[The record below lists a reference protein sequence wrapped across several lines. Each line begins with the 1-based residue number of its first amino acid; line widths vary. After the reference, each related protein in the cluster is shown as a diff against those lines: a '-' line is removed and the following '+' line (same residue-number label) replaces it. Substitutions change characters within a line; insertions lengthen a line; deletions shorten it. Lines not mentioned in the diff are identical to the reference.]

1 MLNAANFP
9 RRLVVG
15 TAIVLVLLLT
25 WQLVD
30 LLLLVF
36 ASVLVAIFFRS
47 LANVIAKYT
56 AIPPAWSLAI
66 TIVLVAVL
74 FVLITTLFGTTIRQN
89 VNTLIEELP
98 AAWQAIRGRI
108 GEVRWLVDALDR
120 AGQALLTS
128 NMMSRIGG
136 ALGTVMGAFANVFLV
151 LFAGLYIAAQPG
163 LYRAGFLKLIPP
175 QDRARIDATLVR
187 CGVFLRNWLLGQ
199 LIAMVVVGTL
209 TWAGLQLLQV
219 PSALALG
226 LFAGLAE
233 FVPILGPIAAAIPAL
248 IIAFSQ
254 DSRLALWVLAMFVVI
269 QQLEGNVLQPIIQRR
284 MVALPPAIT
293 LFAVL
298 AFAILF
304 GAMGAL
310 LATPLSVV
318 TLVVVQDLYIA
329 PIEEAAAAQSND
341 SS

>member
-1 MLNAANFP
+1 MTEATLS
-9 RRLVVG
+9 RRLVFGAGVIL
-15 TAIVLVLLLT
+15 TLLLI

-47 LANVIAKYT
+47 LADAIAKRT
-56 AIPPAWSLAI
+56 RISHAWALAI
-66 TIVLVAVL
+66 AIVLVGVL

-89 VNTLIEELP
+89 VNTLMEELP

-136 ALGTVMGAFANVFLV
+136 ALGAVMGVFTNIFLV
-151 LFAGLYIAAQPG
+151 LFAGLYIAAQPK
-163 LYRAGFLKLIPP
+163 LYRDGFLKLVPP
-175 QDRARIDATLVR
+175 RDRARIDATLVR

-209 TWAGLQLLQV
+209 TWAGLELLNV

-254 DSRLALWVLAMFVVI
+254 DSRLALWVLALFVVI
-269 QQLEGNVLQPIIQRR
+269 QQLEGNILQPIIQRR
-284 MVALPPAIT
+284 MVALPPAVT

-310 LATPLSVV
+310 LAAPLAVV
-318 TLVVVQDLYIA
+318 TLVLVQDLYIA
-329 PIEEAAAAQSND
+329 PLEEAAAAQNSD

>member
-1 MLNAANFP
+1 MLNEANFP
-9 RRLVVG
+9 RRLVIG
-15 TAIVLVLLLT
+15 TGIVLVLLLT

-47 LANVIAKYT
+47 LANVIAKQT
-56 AIPPAWSLAI
+56 TISPSWSLAI
-66 TIVLVAVL
+66 AVVLVAV
-74 FVLITTLFGTTIRQN
+74 FFGLITTLFGTTIRQN
-89 VNTLIEELP
+89 VSTLIEQLP

-108 GEVRWLVDALDR
+108 GEVRWLVDAFDR

-136 ALGTVMGAFANVFLV
+136 ALGAVMGAFTNIFLV

-163 LYRAGFLKLIPP
+163 LYRSGFLKLVPP
-175 QDRARIDATLVR
+175 QDRPRIDATLVR

-254 DSRLALWVLAMFVVI
+254 DSRLALWVLALFVVI

-284 MVALPPAIT
+284 MVALPPAVT
-293 LFAVL
+293 LFAVI

-310 LATPLSVV
+310 LATPLAVV
-318 TLVVVQDLYIA
+318 TLVLVQDLYIA
-329 PIEEAAAAQSND
+329 PIEEAATARSND
-341 SS
+341 SG